1 VQVDWIYQ
9 QEMHAAEKDGR
20 LYDLQVAFSRDDKKQ
35 KTYVQVTP
43 CTCVHAWESAWVF
56 YSRASIR
63 MNMYACVCLILFYVQ
78 DLMGEDRN
86 GAQVWELIH
95 NQKGYFYVCGG
106 ANMGQQ
112 IKLRVIKLAEKYVCV
127 CLLYSQWSG

>member
-1 VQVDWIYQ
+1 
-9 QEMHAAEKDGR
+9 
-20 LYDLQVAFSRDDKKQ
+20 
-35 KTYVQVTP
+35 
-43 CTCVHAWESAWVF
+43 
-56 YSRASIR
+56 

-127 CLLYSQWSG
+127 CLLYSQ